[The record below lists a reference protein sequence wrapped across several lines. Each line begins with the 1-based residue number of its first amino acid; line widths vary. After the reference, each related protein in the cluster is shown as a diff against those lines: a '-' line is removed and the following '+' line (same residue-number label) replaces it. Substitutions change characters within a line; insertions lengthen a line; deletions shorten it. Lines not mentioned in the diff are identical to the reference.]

1 MHCLRMTEDDVA
13 KAVQLGRVE
22 ESGIESE
29 VAILRISHDLSKLLD
44 RVDDL

>member
-1 MHCLRMTEDDVA
+1 MAEDDTA
-13 KAVQLGRVE
+13 KAVQFDRVE
-22 ESGIESE
+22 DLGIESE